1 MQAHRVPLSNTS
13 LVSDVTPWWWIGS
26 WDGAEPSHIA
36 RVFEILSSMREG
48 FEEIRVARGGIEVRF
63 AVDDNAERLHDRADA
78 LRAVLDELVAA
89 PITAAVAN

>member
-26 WDGAEPSHIA
+26 WDGTQASHIE
-36 RVFEILSSMREG
+36 RVFVILSSMRDG

-89 PITAAVAN
+89 PITAAAAN

>member
-1 MQAHRVPLSNTS
+1 MEHAVRLTNTS

-26 WDGAEPSHIA
+26 WDGGDALRIT

-48 FEEIRVARGGIEVRF
+48 FEEIRVARGCIEVRF

-78 LRAVLDELVAA
+78 LRSVLDELV
-89 PITAAVAN
+89 PTRTIAVAAN